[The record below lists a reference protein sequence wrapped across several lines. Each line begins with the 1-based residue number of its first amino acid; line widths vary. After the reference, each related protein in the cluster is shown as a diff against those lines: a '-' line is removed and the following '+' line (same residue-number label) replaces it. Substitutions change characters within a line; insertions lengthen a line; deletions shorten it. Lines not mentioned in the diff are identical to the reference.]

1 MAVKIPARVAARIS
15 TGLRKYPKVF
25 QQAFDRDINE
35 SDTAVIIADFLSEVL
50 GFDKYNEITT
60 EFAIRGTYYDLAV
73 KVGGQVRYLVEVKA
87 IGIKLNDSHLRQAIQ
102 YAATHGVEWVILTN
116 GASWQVH
123 RMRFEQ
129 PVSADL
135 VFDLDLL
142 SATPRS
148 KEVIERLF
156 VLTREG
162 VSKSAIQEF
171 QQQKDASSPF
181 LIAAV
186 LQSDSLIGVL
196 RRELRRISPGAKL
209 SEDELRGVLIDEVL
223 KREVALDER
232 PTAPCTTVPNRRC
245 RGQILPTSLL
255 QPLPRLGRQPKT
267 FLLKTELQQ
276 LFDRHVR

>member
-35 SDTAVIIADFLSEVL
+35 SDTVVIIADFLSEVL

-60 EFAIRGTYYDLAV
+60 ESAIRGTYCDLAV

-186 LQSDSLIGVL
+186 LQSNSLIGVL

-223 KREVALDER
+223 KREVAFGDDAKVAASRVRRAANRALRNRAKSSVPRPAPPDE
-232 PTAPCTTVPNRRC
+232 PAPAV
-245 RGQILPTSLL
+245 G
-255 QPLPRLGRQPKT
+255 
-267 FLLKTELQQ
+267 
-276 LFDRHVR
+276 V